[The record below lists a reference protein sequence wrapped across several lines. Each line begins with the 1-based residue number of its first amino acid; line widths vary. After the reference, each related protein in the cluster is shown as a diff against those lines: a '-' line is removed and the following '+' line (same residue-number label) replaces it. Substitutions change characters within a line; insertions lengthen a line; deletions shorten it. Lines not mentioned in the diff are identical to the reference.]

1 MNTYKLLIADDEEE
15 VIDAIMAKMDWEGLG
30 FSVVGTANNGVKALE
45 IAEEKEPDA
54 VLTDIKMPYMDGL
67 ELSRR
72 LKKRLP
78 ETKLLLF
85 TGFDELE
92 YAKEAI
98 HLEVEEY
105 ITKPVNATELT
116 EIFRKLHEKLD
127 HEYDE
132 KRNVE
137 KLRHYFDESLPL
149 LQVNFFVALIEGR
162 IDADRIQSYLD
173 EYQLA
178 FEMPYHTAVV
188 FHTSRTHT
196 PEGVDPILLSVSVQK
211 EAERYFL
218 EHRKARF
225 FTYLGNTCM
234 IVGLSN
240 THDLSDLTDECDT
253 FCREMKR
260 GYGAVVTAGIGE
272 LVSNFLD
279 ISSSYAGARE
289 AVSYRVLYGMGRA
302 LNIRE
307 VAPNEMESLETIQ
320 ADDLQL
326 IFKNILLNSEEDVR
340 QAVDDWFL
348 TSIDSCKTIRQYNTA
363 LMELASAIY
372 RFATENAIDIDEITG
387 GDDLFVRFP
396 KIGRD
401 ELFGE
406 VYSLAQ
412 KLQEALN
419 SRRNETTKSFVY
431 KAIDYIHL
439 EYGDSELSVDKMA
452 GILSVSESYFQSVF
466 KKVTGKTF
474 TAYLT
479 DFRMQEAKRLLTET
493 DDKNYVIAEKLGY
506 TDANYFSYVFKK
518 QFGTTPTKYRTEN
531 RTGQQ

>member
-15 VIDAIMAKMDWEGLG
+15 VIDTIMVKMDWESLG
-30 FSVVGTANNGVKALE
+30 FTVIGTAGNGVKALE

-72 LKKRLP
+72 LKRILP

-105 ITKPVNATELT
+105 ITKPVNAAELT
-116 EIFRKLHEKLD
+116 EIFKKLHDKLD
-127 HEYDE
+127 REFDE

-162 IDADRIQSYLD
+162 IDPDKLPNYLE
-173 EYQLA
+173 EYQIR
-178 FEMPYHTAVV
+178 FEQPYHTVVV

-211 EAERYFL
+211 EAERHFL
-218 EHRKARF
+218 ENWKARF
-225 FTYLGNTCM
+225 FTYLGNTVM
-234 IVGLSN
+234 ITGLSN
-240 THDLSDLTDECDT
+240 THDLSVLTDECDT

-260 GYGAVVTAGIGE
+260 GFDAVVTAGIGD
-272 LVSNFLD
+272 LVSDVLD

-307 VAPNEMESLETIQ
+307 VAPDEMESLDTIQ
-320 ADDLQL
+320 ADELQV
-326 IFKNILLNSEEDVR
+326 IFKKILLNSEDDVKA
-340 QAVDDWFL
+340 AVDDWFQ
-348 TSIDSCKTIRQYNTA
+348 TSVDSCKTIRQYNTV

-372 RFATENAIDIDEITG
+372 RFSTENSIDIDTITG
-387 GDDLFVRFP
+387 GEDLFVRFP
-396 KIGRD
+396 KVGRD
-401 ELFGE
+401 ELKEE
-406 VYSLAQ
+406 VYSLAG

-419 SRRNETTKSFVY
+419 SRRSETTKSFVY

-479 DFRMQEAKRLLTET
+479 DYRMQEAKRLLTET

-506 TDANYFSYVFKK
+506 SDANYFSYVFKK
-518 QFGTTPTKYRTEN
+518 QFGTTPTKYRAEQ
-531 RTGQQ
+531 GKKE